1 MTLKEFYADIA
12 FSFVAKYSPQIIE
25 KARKVSNN
33 PKQLIKSHI
42 LKHMDY
48 GTIVLYWDK
57 NELIGVCNFDVK
69 DDTAHVLH
77 CVVHPDYRNK
87 DVLKRM
93 TLKALL
99 TWPFL
104 RYISFSR
111 SLKGKPRRTIEIVRL
126 IKSATQ

>member
-1 MTLKEFYADIA
+1 MTLKEFYADIT
-12 FSFVAKYSPQIIE
+12 FDFVSKYSPEIIK
-25 KARKVSNN
+25 KARKLTNN

-69 DDTAHVLH
+69 DDTAHILN
-77 CVVHPDYRNK
+77 CVVHPNYRNK
-87 DVLKRM
+87 DILKRI
-93 TLKALL
+93 TLKALY

-104 RYISFSR
+104 RYISFER
-111 SLKGKPRRTIEIVRL
+111 PLKGTPRRTIEIARL
-126 IKSATQ
+126 LKSAAQ